1 MQKQLL
7 SVLTSPP
14 RPRYQRVIKVLRH
27 PHSLFKVL
35 ERAAGRKGPSRFGGP
50 SAVMRS
56 LIGGLDKTGTPY
68 NYNPKK
74 AHLGST
80 CIVLSGL
87 DTLQSALRLK
97 RSGIIR
103 RLCAGPNIVTLPNEA
118 KGMLAT
124 LEIDACIVPS
134 GWVRDVYADYCAS
147 LAGRIIVW
155 AAGVNTEYWNP
166 SHCKRLGRN
175 QSPRILVYV
184 KGARGL
190 GGGDPFIPRIE
201 RSGYH
206 VRRIEY
212 GHYSREDYKALL
224 GWADLM
230 IVLGDTESQG
240 IAMAE
245 AWSMNV
251 PTLVR
256 QAPSWVAPDGRS
268 HPASASPY
276 LSEHTGAFFWNE
288 HELLSLMQE
297 WQADSFRF
305 SPRSWVIKNM
315 SDEICAENL
324 LRLINHRK
332 E

>member
-1 MQKQLL
+1 MQKELL

-14 RPRYQRVIKVLRH
+14 RPRYQRAIKVLRH
-27 PHSLFKVL
+27 PRNLFKVL
-35 ERAAGRKGPSRFGGP
+35 ARAAGRRGPSRFGGP
-50 SAVMRS
+50 SAVTRS
-56 LIGGLDKTGTPY
+56 LIEGLDKTGTPY
-68 NYNPKK
+68 NYNPEE
-74 AHLGST
+74 AHIGAT
-80 CIVLSGL
+80 CVVLSGL

-97 RSGIIR
+97 RSGRIR

-134 GWVRDVYADYCAS
+134 GWVRDLYADYCAS

-155 AAGVNTEYWNP
+155 AAGVNTGDWNP
-166 SHCKRLGRN
+166 ARCKRLGSN
-175 QSPRILVYV
+175 QTPRVLVYV
-184 KGARGL
+184 KGAGEF
-190 GGGDPFIPRIE
+190 GGWGPFIPRIE

-212 GHYSREDYKALL
+212 GYYNREGYKALL
-224 GWADLM
+224 NWADLM

-276 LSEHTGAFFWNE
+276 LSGQTGAFFWNE
-288 HELLSLMQE
+288 YELLSLMQE
-297 WQADSFRF
+297 WQADSIRF